1 MSLPKFSW
9 DIDPVFLHIPL
20 PWDQE
25 LGLRYYSLLFVF
37 VFLGGYALL
46 NWQVRRG
53 GGTEEDAGDFIVYG
67 VIGVLGGARLG
78 HVLFYDLDKALRDPG
93 WVLKIWTGGLASHG
107 AVVGLII
114 AMYLFTKRR
123 GIPFLEGSDRFAFSA
138 ALGATLVRLGN
149 FFNSEIVGRVTDQSW
164 GVQFPR
170 YDHRAVEVP
179 YRYPSQLFE
188 TAMGLVVLGAL
199 LVADRAWGKEK
210 RPRGALISLFFALYF
225 PGRFL
230 VEFYKEYQTLEPTS
244 MLTMGQW
251 LSIPGACLGFYGL
264 WWSFKHR
271 PPVGWESREP
281 DYDDEDYDDEDY
293 DDEDYDDRRDA
304 DVDEEF
310 APRQRRRT
318 RPKRRQSRQS
328 ERSTEDSRPARRKS
342 KKSTAKKSTAEKRT
356 SSRSPKPDA
365 DERPATSTKKKRKRK
380 KKRKSSSAVDTRN
393 DSPRSKREDA
403 TRAKKKARKKES
415 PERDDADD
423 E

>member
-1 MSLPKFSW
+1 MSLPKFTW

-20 PWDQE
+20 PWDSE

-107 AVVGLII
+107 AVVGLIV

-188 TAMGLVVLGAL
+188 TAMGLVVLAAL

-210 RPRGALISLFFALYF
+210 RPRGALISLFFAVYF

-230 VEFYKEYQTLEPTS
+230 VEFYKEYQTLPDTS
-244 MLTMGQW
+244 TLTMGQW
-251 LSIPGACLGFYGL
+251 LSVPGACLGLYGL

-271 PPVGWESREP
+271 LPVGWASREP
-281 DYDDEDYDDEDY
+281 DYDEDYDDEDY
-293 DDEDYDDRRDA
+293 DDEDYDDEREALRDA

-310 APRQRRRT
+310 APHRRRRT
-318 RPKRRQSRQS
+318 SAKRRTSEGSKRNSR
-328 ERSTEDSRPARRKS
+328 
-342 KKSTAKKSTAEKRT
+342 RT
-356 SSRSPKPDA
+356 SASRDDDGAVTPKKKKK
-365 DERPATSTKKKRKRK
+365 KKKRKK
-380 KKRKSSSAVDTRN
+380 KSSAVDTMS
-393 DSPRSKREDA
+393 DSPRSKREEA
-403 TRAKKKARKKES
+403 TRSPKQTRTKQARTKKTPKRKV
-415 PERDDADD
+415 ADD

>member
-1 MSLPKFSW
+1 LSLPKFTW

-20 PWDQE
+20 PWDSE

-46 NWQVRRG
+46 NWQIRRG

-78 HVLFYDLDKALRDPG
+78 HVLFYDLDKALRDPI

-107 AVVGLII
+107 AVIGLIV

-199 LVADRAWGKEK
+199 VFADRAWGKEK

-230 VEFYKEYQTLEPTS
+230 VEYYKEYQTLPDTS
-244 MLTMGQW
+244 ALTMGQW

-271 PPVGWESREP
+271 LPVGWELEEP
-281 DYDDEDYDDEDY
+281 DDDYDDYDDDYDDYDDERDDL
-293 DDEDYDDRRDA
+293 RDA

-310 APRQRRRT
+310 GARRPRRT
-318 RPKRRQSRQS
+318 TSK
-328 ERSTEDSRPARRKS
+328 RRKS
-342 KKSTAKKSTAEKRT
+342 GGSKRSSQRSSARATA
-356 SSRSPKPDA
+356 SPDDDGAP
-365 DERPATSTKKKRKRK
+365 PPRKRK
-380 KKRKSSSAVDTRN
+380 KKKKRKKSRSTADTMS
-393 DSPRSKREDA
+393 DSPRSKREKPD
-403 TRAKKKARKKES
+403 RPKKKARTKKVQ
-415 PERDDADD
+415 PRNDADD